1 MSVEFVSHITRS
13 FSICVKEGRLERA
26 EYALATMGSSVSERK
41 KEKGG
46 GEREGEE
53 VVVDEDEY

>member
-46 GEREGEE
+46 GEE
-53 VVVDEDEY
+53 VVVEEDEY